1 MLGSLPRSNLLL
13 AILPCVVCSKV
24 KDLEVVLQTHAEEE
38 TCPLAAFS
46 TSKWRRLCHGRR
58 RRQRSPLS
66 RQSRRPAIARARL
79 PRACRPP
86 HAHTATT
93 AAVASK
99 ERRASQQLP
108 VGCAWRWANTPTT
121 AATSRKACRPPAA
134 NIQSSAAC
142 QSTRTPFCFE
152 DSQGDRQ

>member
-24 KDLEVVLQTHAEEE
+24 KDLEVVLQTHAEEA

-66 RQSRRPAIARARL
+66 RQSRRPAIARARS
-79 PRACRPP
+79 PPHACRPP
-86 HAHTATT
+86 CSYCHR
-93 AAVASK
+93 SSG
-99 ERRASQQLP
+99 SQQGKESKTAPGLLCLAVGEYPNDRGHVTQGLP
-108 VGCAWRWANTPTT
+108 
-121 AATSRKACRPPAA
+121 PPCSQHSEQCSQPV
-134 NIQSSAAC
+134 N
-142 QSTRTPFCFE
+142 E
-152 DSQGDRQ
+152 DSILF